1 MDRRCLL
8 TCACGLLGVVISCGE
23 TSGGSGSGAGGGVGG
38 GGGAG
43 GAPLSDVPCQSQLGC
58 VVADAELALH
68 CTGPDD
74 GSGVTT
80 WDSVVS
86 AHAVG
91 TGQDGSCDVAAAG
104 YIGLAFGDVNEG
116 SIQIEL
122 PSFAGG
128 GHYHLGGDSSVGES
142 HELEV
147 NAKGYRGDPSG
158 GTAVAPPG
166 YASARAVELGRAM
179 FREDEQNGAEGGQAA
194 VGTADTCSQGC
205 ELDVLPHDRPLGAIG
220 EWVSYRFVV
229 TCSNPLGTGEIPC
242 GQCTMTPGTVT
253 MDAAC
258 YFQPAQY

>member
-158 GTAVAPPG
+158 GTAV
-166 YASARAVELGRAM
+166 
-179 FREDEQNGAEGGQAA
+179 
-194 VGTADTCSQGC
+194 GTADTCSQGC